1 MNNPLPK
8 LEALLFIYG
17 EPIDI
22 KKLAKILSL
31 SEEKVKN
38 GLTLLEEELKR
49 DERGLALIWDKDRVQ
64 LVTKA
69 EFSKLLEDITK
80 EEFTE
85 DLTPAALET
94 LSIVSYAGPITRAD
108 LEYIRGVNSSF
119 ILRSL
124 LIRGLVE
131 RSPDPKR
138 PNAYIYSASFDLLKK
153 LGLSKTTGLPNYQ
166 KYNDLVKLLYEE
178 TKQQPQK
185 EVVLPAETGQEPQP
199 KETPQSYD
207 QETNP
212 Q

>member
-1 MNNPLPK
+1 MNIVPK

-17 EPIDI
+17 EPIDT
-22 KKLAKILSL
+22 KKLVKVLSL
-31 SEEKVKN
+31 SEEEVKN
-38 GLTLLEEELKR
+38 GLVLLEEELKR
-49 DERGLALIWDKDRVQ
+49 NERGLALIWDKDRVQ

-94 LSIVSYAGPITRAD
+94 LSIVAYAGPITRAD
-108 LEYIRGVNSSF
+108 MEYIRGVNSSF

-138 PNAYIYSASFDLLKK
+138 PNAYIYSASFDILKK
-153 LGLSKTTGLPNYQ
+153 LGLSKTKDLPNYQ

-178 TKQQPQK
+178 TKPKEAPEITQQPHD
-185 EVVLPAETGQEPQP
+185 QEP
-199 KETPQSYD
+199 
-207 QETNP
+207 NP